1 MVSNPLQVG
10 SWGFTKWHS
19 FQQISRYYGATTT
32 QRTKL
37 PWINHIVEG
46 VVLVQQ
52 LGGRI
57 HAADAFCWHPLI
69 QSDDTFLETLAEMQ
83 RYYNLNT
90 SGEVLVNT
98 LGYRDAANRWLRG
111 AVSKDN
117 QPKKHPLNDVNIM
130 LMADKIQN
138 RKDFEANEKLFSVE
152 DASSL
157 HYYFDSWFTTLGIT
171 PEIYV
176 DQTVRL
182 TRWLAD
188 NRTGTEE
195 HKP

>member
-1 MVSNPLQVG
+1 MNNPLRIG
-10 SWGFTKWHS
+10 SWDFTEWHS

-32 QRTKL
+32 KRTKL
-37 PWINHIVEG
+37 PWINHIIEG
-46 VVLVQQ
+46 VVLIHQ
-52 LGGRI
+52 LNGSEP
-57 HAADAFCWHPLI
+57 AADAFCWHPLI
-69 QSDDTFLETLAEMQ
+69 QSDDTYLETLAEIQ

-90 SGEVLVNT
+90 SGDALINA

-111 AVSKDN
+111 VVTKDN
-117 QPKKHPLNDVNIM
+117 QPKKHPLEDVNIM

-157 HYYFDSWFTTLGIT
+157 HYYFDCWFTTLGIT

-176 DQTVRL
+176 DQTARL
-182 TRWLAD
+182 TKWLAD
-188 NRTGTEE
+188 NKPGTEE